1 MSVWL
6 TASLI
11 NNILSDF
18 NKLVTEQAQFESSS
32 FLTLNEK
39 LKYWTNGLILRDTA
53 KETLKMLCVS
63 ILIIFLLKNVF
74 LYIKNITLTVVQFRL
89 ITELR
94 DKLYIQFHK
103 LSLSFFDKQKSGELT
118 SIVVNDVGNMR
129 QALTTGFQRIFVEPI
144 NIMAFTS
151 LLFIINWKLAA
162 IAITIIPL
170 AGFVIVNISRSIRR
184 KSRRTAAK
192 IAGITNII
200 TETLTSMR
208 VVKAFA
214 MEDYEIDRYTNETK
228 NYYHLIFRRALLR
241 SLAPPITETLG
252 VIIGIALLWIGGKEV
267 LNAQG
272 LTSEDFIRFILI
284 MFSALQPVRSLSNV
298 FSEIQVGAASAERVF
313 GILDTKPAIIDSDSA
328 IEDIAFNKNLEFD
341 HVFFQYNDE
350 EEHVLEDISFS
361 LTKGS
366 VVALVGVSGAGK
378 STIADLIPRFY
389 DVQEGAISI
398 DGQDIR
404 DIKIKSLR
412 DLLGIV
418 GQEVILFND
427 SIKNN
432 IQYGLKNVN
441 RDQIAAAAKMA
452 NAIDIIKD
460 MPLGFDTVIGEKGVK
475 LSGGQKQRIA
485 IARAILKN
493 PPILILD
500 EATSSLDTESE
511 QLVQQAI
518 EQLMKDR
525 TVLVIAHRLSTVRNA
540 DKIIVMEKGRII
552 EKGKHSEL
560 YQKDGVYRR
569 LYKLQFI
576 DSENE

>member
-1 MSVWL
+1 
-6 TASLI
+6 
-11 NNILSDF
+11 
-18 NKLVTEQAQFESSS
+18 
-32 FLTLNEK
+32 
-39 LKYWTNGLILRDTA
+39 
-53 KETLKMLCVS
+53 
-63 ILIIFLLKNVF
+63 
-74 LYIKNITLTVVQFRL
+74 
-89 ITELR
+89 
-94 DKLYIQFHK
+94 
-103 LSLSFFDKQKSGELT
+103 
-118 SIVVNDVGNMR
+118 
-129 QALTTGFQRIFVEPI
+129 
-144 NIMAFTS
+144 
-151 LLFIINWKLAA
+151 
-162 IAITIIPL
+162 
-170 AGFVIVNISRSIRR
+170 
-184 KSRRTAAK
+184 
-192 IAGITNII
+192 
-200 TETLTSMR
+200 
-208 VVKAFA
+208 
-214 MEDYEIDRYTNETK
+214 
-228 NYYHLIFRRALLR
+228 
-241 SLAPPITETLG
+241 
-252 VIIGIALLWIGGKEV
+252 
-267 LNAQG
+267 
-272 LTSEDFIRFILI
+272 

-313 GILDTKPAIIDSDSA
+313 GILDTKPAIIDNDSA
-328 IEDIAFNKNLEFD
+328 IKDIAFNKNLEFN
-341 HVFFQYNDE
+341 HVFFQYNDDE
-350 EEHVLEDISFS
+350 EYVLEDISFS

-452 NAIDIIKD
+452 NAIEFIED
-460 MPLGFDTVIGEKGVK
+460 MPLGFETVIGEKGVK

-560 YQKDGVYRR
+560 YQKDGTYRR
-569 LYKLQFI
+569 LYELQFI
-576 DSENE
+576 ESEKE

>member
-144 NIMAFTS
+144 NILAFTS

-404 DIKIKSLR
+404 DLKIKSLR

-452 NAIDIIKD
+452 NAIEFIED
-460 MPLGFDTVIGEKGVK
+460 MPLGFETVIGEKGVK

-540 DKIIVMEKGRII
+540 NKIIVMEKGRII